1 MPQLSTSFS
10 DPGPSAAVHVGIP
23 PPAFDDWETTKVY
36 FHNFAK
42 LPVTAA
48 DGVSSPKF
56 SCSGRRWRLWLDFV
70 EDDTYGRDKLWLDI
84 SLHNRS
90 HQDITVKCGISIK
103 DCNDRK
109 ICNVEEPPTQY
120 SKHRWAEFITRQMA
134 LNSLVYGTLVVEVR
148 MKRPEFPSR
157 PFIPLNPSV
166 FGLVKDLFMD
176 EETADVVF
184 EVGGKQKVAV
194 VEAGL
199 GSNEDKST
207 LRSTEAA
214 TEPETF
220 FAHTLIL
227 KKAAPL
233 LAEMCASD
241 DADGTT
247 STVQIPNVQPDTFYG
262 LLRYIYGLD
271 IPDFGADIS
280 HTKEIIDA
288 ADRYGVSN
296 LKLEAEAR
304 YVSSMTV
311 TMKNVMEHL
320 HFADSKNCAL
330 LKETVMDFI
339 VENKVDIL
347 EKSVMA
353 DAPADLVNDILAAM
367 VRVEQK
373 DENNCDSDLFSAMS
387 INDLRE
393 MADYAE
399 LEIDGSRETLIAS
412 LKRFRGR
419 GEEDDGREAR
429 DAE

>member
-1 MPQLSTSFS
+1 MPRLNTSFS
-10 DPGPSAAVHVGIP
+10 DPGSASAVHVGTP
-23 PPAFDDWETTKVY
+23 PPIFDDWETTKVY
-36 FHNFAK
+36 FHNFAN
-42 LPVTAA
+42 LPKKSAA
-48 DGVSSPKF
+48 EVSSPKF
-56 SCSGRRWRLWLDFV
+56 PCLGRQWRLWLDFV

-90 HQDITVKCGISIK
+90 HKDITVKCGISIK
-103 DCNDRK
+103 DYNDRK

-120 SKHRWAEFITRQMA
+120 SKHRWADFITRQMA

-148 MKRPEFPSR
+148 MKRPEYPSH
-157 PFIPLNPSV
+157 PFIPMNPSV

-176 EETADVVF
+176 EATADVIFV
-184 EVGGKQKVAV
+184 VGGKQEVAV

-199 GSNEDKST
+199 ESNEDNST
-207 LRSTEAA
+207 HRSTDAA
-214 TEPETF
+214 SEPETF
-220 FAHTLIL
+220 FAHSLIL

-241 DADGTT
+241 DADGSP

-262 LLRYIYGLD
+262 LLRYIYGRD
-271 IPDFGADIS
+271 IADLGADIS
-280 HTKEIIDA
+280 HTKEIIEA

-330 LKETVMDFI
+330 LRETVMDFI

-353 DAPADLVNDILAAM
+353 DAPVDLVNDILAAM
-367 VRVEQK
+367 VRVENK
-373 DENNCDSDLFSAMS
+373 DEDNCDSDLFSAMS

-393 MADYAE
+393 MADYAK

-419 GEEDDGREAR
+419 GEDDDGGEAR